1 MFSPSLKAV
10 HVGHLDAE
18 LAFALLKIAQQ
29 VVEAPQ
35 QVLAAGLGGFAQH
48 FGVGEQEVRRAHR
61 VDELPRI
68 EIHLLR
74 GLRVQPVDLLHHIL
88 HVTCRQQIRLLDEVE
103 DLILAPGVVLE
114 APIRGRR
121 VDHRLG
127 LRAHDAARGV
137 LPEGHVV
144 LPEAEL
150 CGDQSGGVGD
160 QPGGHFHEGTGDVQR
175 VRRVLLVRL
184 ALQPFA
190 DDALRALG
198 DVGHRTTDLRRV
210 GQLEPRGFGLGLVG
224 HTRPFRR
231 HHHQLHHGTAWSGFD
246 DAEQRKWRAT

>member
-10 HVGHLDAE
+10 HIGHLDAE
-18 LAFALLKIAQQ
+18 LALALLKIAQQ
-29 VVEAPQ
+29 VVQALQ
-35 QVLAAGLGGFAQH
+35 QVLAAGLGGLAQH
-48 FGVGEQEVRRAHR
+48 LGIGEQEVRRAHR
-61 VDELPRI
+61 IDELARV

-74 GLRVQPVDLLHHIL
+74 GLRVQPVDLLHHVL
-88 HVTCRQQIRLLDEVE
+88 HITRRQQVRLLDEVE
-103 DLILAPGVVLE
+103 DLVLAPGVVLE
-114 APIRGRR
+114 APIRGRCG
-121 VDHRLG
+121 DHRLG

-137 LPEGHVV
+137 LPERHVV

-150 CGDQSGGVGD
+150 RRDQPGGVGD
-160 QPGGHFHEGTGDVQR
+160 QPGGHLHEGAGDVQR

-190 DDALRALG
+190 DDSLGALG

-210 GQLEPRGFGLGLVG
+210 GQLEPGGFGLGLVG

-231 HHHQLHHGTAWSGFD
+231 HHHQLHQGTAWSGFD
-246 DAEQRKWRAT
+246 DAEQRNWRAT